1 MIKSMTGYGRA
12 ESMINGKKIIAE
24 IKSVN
29 HRYSDYS
36 VRLPRY
42 LLALEDR
49 VRKLASEY
57 ITRGKTDIYISVES
71 FAEADCKI
79 VLNEAL
85 AKSYIEAL
93 KKLRDLFELKDDIS
107 VSSVSR
113 NNEIF
118 KSERIEIDE
127 EELWL
132 EIKSVFVNALEAF
145 SAMRKREGERI
156 LEDLKARADYMKKLA
171 GNIEKRAP
179 EIAVEYEKRLYDKIK
194 ETLGERS
201 IDEARILTE
210 VAIFSDKIAVNEE
223 IIRLGSH
230 FEELNVILSGNEP
243 AGRRLD
249 FLIQEMNR
257 EINTIGSKA
266 NDMETAKIVVEF
278 KAELE
283 KLREQ
288 IQNIE

>member
-12 ESMINGKKIIAE
+12 ENMINGKKIIAE
-24 IKSVN
+24 VKSVN

-49 VRKLASEY
+49 VRKLAAEY

-93 KKLRDLFELKDDIS
+93 KKLRDSFELKDDIS

-145 SAMRKREGERI
+145 SAMREREGERI
-156 LEDLKARADYMKKLA
+156 LEDLKARADYMKTLT
-171 GNIEKRAP
+171 GSIEKRAP
-179 EIAVEYEKRLYDKIK
+179 KIAAEYEKRLYDKIK

-201 IDEARILTE
+201 IDESRILTE
-210 VAIFSDKIAVNEE
+210 VAIFSDKIAINEE

-230 FEELNVILSGNEP
+230 FEELDVILSGNEP

>member
-12 ESMINGKKIIAE
+12 EEMIDGKKITAE
-24 IKSVN
+24 IKAVN

-36 VRLPRY
+36 IRMPRH

-71 FAEADCKI
+71 FSEADREI

-85 AKSYIEAL
+85 AKSYIDAL
-93 KKLRDLFELKDDIS
+93 FKLRDSFGLRDDIS

-113 NNEIF
+113 YSDIF
-118 KSERIEIDE
+118 KTERVAVDE
-127 EELWL
+127 EKIWI
-132 EIKSVFVNALEAF
+132 EIKSVFTKALENF
-145 SAMRKREGERI
+145 TAMREREGERI
-156 LEDLKARADYMKKLA
+156 LEDLKARASYMKELT
-171 GNIEKRAP
+171 NSIDKRAP
-179 EIAVEYEKRLYDKIK
+179 EIVADYETRLYDKIK
-194 ETLGERS
+194 ETLGDRN
-201 IDEARILTE
+201 IDEARVLTE
-210 VAIFSDKIAVNEE
+210 VALFSDKVAINEE
-223 IIRLGSH
+223 LIRLGSH
-230 FEELNVILSGNEP
+230 FEELNVILSGDEP

-249 FLIQEMNR
+249 FLIQEINR

-266 NDMETAKIVVEF
+266 NDMEVAKTVVEL
-278 KAELE
+278 KSELE